1 MREKILSSSMMRS
14 AAWMPQ
20 QRTTSSTA
28 SLAFMAYYAK
38 LTRRSSLHHRQ
49 VCPPILSINFRVHTD
64 QIRMTT
70 AKRLP
75 YADQIVVLDKL
86 GHVSEQGSFKALD
99 TAGGYVS
106 SFGLGSPEWKSKI
119 DKPSVTDPAR
129 PKTLEPS
136 KTEAIKEDPRRQ
148 SGDLS
153 IYLYYIRSIGWL
165 PTVIF
170 LVAISGFVFCISFPS
185 TVSLTLF

>member
-1 MREKILSSSMMRS
+1 
-14 AAWMPQ
+14 
-20 QRTTSSTA
+20 
-28 SLAFMAYYAK
+28 
-38 LTRRSSLHHRQ
+38 
-49 VCPPILSINFRVHTD
+49 
-64 QIRMTT
+64 
-70 AKRLP
+70 
-75 YADQIVVLDKL
+75 VVLDKM
-86 GHVSEQGSFKALD
+86 GHVSEQGTFKALD
-99 TAGGYVS
+99 AVGGYVS

-119 DKPSVTDPAR
+119 DKPSVTYLAQ
-129 PKTLEPS
+129 PKTLSSS

-185 TVSLTLF
+185 TVSVTPF